1 MIGGRSNQM
10 VLLPC
15 ISSGSARIAWTRNYR
30 QAPHQRAR
38 APPGNTRQ
46 DLARASTGPD
56 LDADTTLGQRLA
68 PASPASNQAPSE
80 AISRKGVKA

>member
-30 QAPHQRAR
+30 QASHQRAR
-38 APPGNTRQ
+38 APPGNH
-46 DLARASTGPD
+46 ASGSSMSVHWTG
-56 LDADTTLGQRLA
+56 
-68 PASPASNQAPSE
+68 S
-80 AISRKGVKA
+80 

>member
-30 QAPHQRAR
+30 RAPHQRAR
-38 APPGNTRQ
+38 APPGNH
-46 DLARASTGPD
+46 ASGSSRASTGPD
-56 LDADTTLGQRLA
+56 FEAGQGA
-68 PASPASNQAPSE
+68 GPAVSP
-80 AISRKGVKA
+80 R